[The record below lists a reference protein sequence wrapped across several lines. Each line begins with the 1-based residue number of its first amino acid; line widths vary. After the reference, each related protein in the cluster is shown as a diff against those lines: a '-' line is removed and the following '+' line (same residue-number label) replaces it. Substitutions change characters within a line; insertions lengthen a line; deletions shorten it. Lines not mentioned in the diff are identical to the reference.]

1 MGLRNYLRRRHE
13 REKAIPDPGSVDFE
27 SAVST
32 SALSDG
38 GSESGWTSVGDAR
51 SVDEL
56 AQRAARRLGAGREA
70 EVGSG
75 QSINL
80 RGSGAG
86 EQLEKV
92 LEQHGVDPSEEQTVD
107 VSAVP
112 GLGDAIMAALAGAG
126 VNLPG
131 PVQNVGGG
139 FGIAIDA
146 DIPAQIEALAIAR
159 DEGRITAAEFEAQ
172 RQRLLSG

>member
-1 MGLRNYLRRRHE
+1 M
-13 REKAIPDPGSVDFE
+13 
-27 SAVST
+27 
-32 SALSDG
+32 
-38 GSESGWTSVGDAR
+38 
-51 SVDEL
+51 
-56 AQRAARRLGAGREA
+56 
-70 EVGSG
+70 
-75 QSINL
+75 
-80 RGSGAG
+80 
-86 EQLEKV
+86 
-92 LEQHGVDPSEEQTVD
+92 DPSEEQTVD